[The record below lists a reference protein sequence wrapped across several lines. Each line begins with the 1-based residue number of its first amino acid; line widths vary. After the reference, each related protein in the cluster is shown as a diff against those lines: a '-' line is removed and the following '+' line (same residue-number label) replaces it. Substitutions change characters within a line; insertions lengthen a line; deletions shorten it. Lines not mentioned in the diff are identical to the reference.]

1 MQLMVAPVS
10 AAACMASI
18 TSEVM
23 EAVRTMGHAA
33 PPGLTENLMNIL
45 QANPGASTATGIGE
59 LIREARQQ
67 RRRSQMDLALDV
79 GISPRHLSF
88 VETGRSRPGA
98 EVLLAIAERLALPL
112 RTRNTWLLAAG
123 YAPRY
128 SEQPLASSQMAQIHA
143 ALDKLLHA
151 HDPYPGI
158 VLDGHWNVVRANAAA
173 QRLIALLPA
182 ALREPQLNMFRA
194 SLHPEGFAALTQN
207 FAEWGSYLMRALS
220 QQVQD
225 THDATMTALLQ
236 EVRQYPNVASL
247 QAAPAEAA
255 VPSLLIPCVLVLGGQ
270 RFSLFTTLTSF
281 GTPRDITLAEL
292 SIELFY
298 PSDPETD
305 TLLHHLG
312 NGG

>member
-1 MQLMVAPVS
+1 
-10 AAACMASI
+10 
-18 TSEVM
+18 
-23 EAVRTMGHAA
+23 
-33 PPGLTENLMNIL
+33 MNTL
-45 QANPGASTATGIGE
+45 QANPSPSTATGIGE

-67 RRRSQMDLALDV
+67 RRLSQMDLALDV

-98 EVLLAIAERLALPL
+98 EVLLAIAQRLALPL
-112 RTRNTWLLAAG
+112 RTRNTWLLTAG

-207 FAEWGSYLMRALS
+207 FPEWGNYLLQALTK
-220 QQVQD
+220 QVQD
-225 THDATMTALLQ
+225 TRDATMAALLQ
-236 EVRQYPNVASL
+236 EVQQYPNVAAL
-247 QAAPAEAA
+247 QATAPVPDTA
-255 VPSLLIPCVLVLGGQ
+255 PSLLIPCVLVLGGQ

-298 PSDPETD
+298 PSDPETG
-305 TLLHHLG
+305 TLLHRLAAA
-312 NGG
+312 

>member
-1 MQLMVAPVS
+1 MNTLQTSPT
-10 AAACMASI
+10 AAAS
-18 TSEVM
+18 
-23 EAVRTMGHAA
+23 
-33 PPGLTENLMNIL
+33 
-45 QANPGASTATGIGE
+45 GIGE
-59 LIREARQQ
+59 LIRETRQQ
-67 RRRSQMDLALDV
+67 RRLSQMDLALDV

-88 VETGRSRPGA
+88 VETGRSRPSA

-112 RTRNTWLLAAG
+112 RTRNVWLLAAG

-128 SEQPLASSQMAQIHA
+128 TEQPLASTQMAQIHA

-151 HDPYPGI
+151 HDPYPGV
-158 VLDGHWNVVRANAAA
+158 VLDGHWNVVRANTAA

-182 ALREPQLNMFRA
+182 ALREPQVNMFRA
-194 SLHPEGFAALTQN
+194 SLHPQGFSALTQN
-207 FAEWGSYLMRALS
+207 FPEWGNYLVQALRK
-220 QQVQD
+220 QVQE
-225 THDATMTALLQ
+225 TREEAMAKLLE
-236 EVRQYPNVASL
+236 EVLQYPNVAAL
-247 QAAPAEAA
+247 LTAPAEATG

-305 TLLHHLG
+305 TLLHQLAQI
-312 NGG
+312 

>member
-1 MQLMVAPVS
+1 
-10 AAACMASI
+10 
-18 TSEVM
+18 
-23 EAVRTMGHAA
+23 
-33 PPGLTENLMNIL
+33 MNTL
-45 QANPGASTATGIGE
+45 QANPSPSTATGIGE

-67 RRRSQMDLALDV
+67 RRLSQMDLALEV

-88 VETGRSRPGA
+88 VETGRSRPSA
-98 EVLLAIAERLALPL
+98 EVLLAIAQRLALPL
-112 RTRNTWLLAAG
+112 RARNVWLLAAG

-207 FAEWGSYLMRALS
+207 FAEWGSYLRQALS
-220 QQVQD
+220 KQVQD
-225 THDATMTALLQ
+225 TRDATMTALRR
-236 EVRQYPNVASL
+236 EVQQYPTVAAL
-247 QAAPAEAA
+247 QAAAPAPDAA
-255 VPSLLIPCVLVLGGQ
+255 PSLLIPCVLLLGGQ

-305 TLLHHLG
+305 TLLHHLASG
-312 NGG
+312 A

>member
-1 MQLMVAPVS
+1 
-10 AAACMASI
+10 
-18 TSEVM
+18 
-23 EAVRTMGHAA
+23 
-33 PPGLTENLMNIL
+33 MNTQ
-45 QANPGASTATGIGE
+45 QAHPSTTGIGE

-67 RRRSQMDLALDV
+67 RRLSQMDLALDV

-98 EVLLAIAERLALPL
+98 EVLLAITARLALPL
-112 RTRNTWLLAAG
+112 RTRNVWLLTAG

-151 HDPYPGI
+151 HDPYPGV
-158 VLDGHWNVVRANAAA
+158 VLDGHWNVVRANTAA
-173 QRLIALLPA
+173 QRLIGLLPA
-182 ALREPQLNMFRA
+182 VLREPQLNMFRA
-194 SLHPEGFAALTQN
+194 SLHPAGFAALTQN
-207 FAEWGSYLMRALS
+207 FHEWGSYLVQALNK
-220 QQVQD
+220 QVQD
-225 THDATMTALLQ
+225 TRDATMTALLH
-236 EVRQYPNVASL
+236 EVQQYPNVVAL
-247 QAAPAEAA
+247 QTAPTETANT

-305 TLLHHLG
+305 TLLHQLAQV
-312 NGG
+312 

>member
-1 MQLMVAPVS
+1 
-10 AAACMASI
+10 
-18 TSEVM
+18 
-23 EAVRTMGHAA
+23 
-33 PPGLTENLMNIL
+33 MNTL
-45 QANPGASTATGIGE
+45 QANPSPSTATGIGE

-67 RRRSQMDLALDV
+67 RRLSQMDLALEV

-88 VETGRSRPGA
+88 VETGRSRPSA
-98 EVLLAIAERLALPL
+98 EVLLAIAQRLALPL
-112 RTRNTWLLAAG
+112 RARNVWLLAAG

-207 FAEWGSYLMRALS
+207 FAEWGSYLMQALS
-220 QQVQD
+220 KQVQD
-225 THDATMTALLQ
+225 TRDATMTALRR
-236 EVRQYPNVASL
+236 EVQQYPTVAAL
-247 QAAPAEAA
+247 QAAAPAPDAA
-255 VPSLLIPCVLVLGGQ
+255 PSLLIPCVLLLGGQ

-305 TLLHHLG
+305 TLLHHLASG
-312 NGG
+312 A

>member
-1 MQLMVAPVS
+1 
-10 AAACMASI
+10 
-18 TSEVM
+18 
-23 EAVRTMGHAA
+23 
-33 PPGLTENLMNIL
+33 MNTL
-45 QANPGASTATGIGE
+45 QANPSPSTATGIGE

-67 RRRSQMDLALDV
+67 RRLSQMDLALDV

-88 VETGRSRPGA
+88 VETGRSKPGA
-98 EVLLAIAERLALPL
+98 EVLLAIAQRLALPL
-112 RTRNTWLLAAG
+112 RTRNVWLLAAG

-128 SEQPLASSQMAQIHA
+128 SEQPLASSQMAQVHA

-158 VLDGHWNVVRANAAA
+158 VLDGRWNVVRANTAA

-182 ALREPQLNMFRA
+182 TLREPQLNMFRA

-207 FAEWGSYLMRALS
+207 FPEWGSYLVQALS
-220 QQVQD
+220 KQVQD
-225 THDATMTALLQ
+225 TRDPTMTALLQ
-236 EVRQYPNVASL
+236 DVRQYPNVASL
-247 QAAPAEAA
+247 QTTSAEAA
-255 VPSLLIPCVLVLGGQ
+255 APSLLIPCVLVLGDQ

-298 PSDPETD
+298 PSDQETG
-305 TLLHHLG
+305 TLLHRLAAV
-312 NGG
+312 

>member
-1 MQLMVAPVS
+1 
-10 AAACMASI
+10 
-18 TSEVM
+18 
-23 EAVRTMGHAA
+23 
-33 PPGLTENLMNIL
+33 MNTL
-45 QANPGASTATGIGE
+45 QANPSPSTATGIGE

-67 RRRSQMDLALDV
+67 RRLSQMDLALEV

-98 EVLLAIAERLALPL
+98 EVLLAIAQRLTLPL
-112 RTRNTWLLAAG
+112 RTRNVWLLAAG

-207 FAEWGSYLMRALS
+207 FAEWGSYLMQALS
-220 QQVQD
+220 KQVQD
-225 THDATMTALLQ
+225 TRDATMTALLR
-236 EVRQYPNVASL
+236 EVQQYPNVAAL
-247 QAAPAEAA
+247 QAAAPAPDAA
-255 VPSLLIPCVLVLGGQ
+255 PSLLIPCVLLLGGQ

-305 TLLHHLG
+305 TLLHHLASG
-312 NGG
+312 A

>member
-1 MQLMVAPVS
+1 
-10 AAACMASI
+10 
-18 TSEVM
+18 
-23 EAVRTMGHAA
+23 
-33 PPGLTENLMNIL
+33 MNTL
-45 QANPGASTATGIGE
+45 QANPGSATSAIGE

-67 RRRSQMDLALDV
+67 RRLSQMDLALDV

-88 VETGRSRPGA
+88 VETGRSRPSA
-98 EVLLAIAERLALPL
+98 EVLLAIAQRLALPL

-128 SEQPLASSQMAQIHA
+128 TEQPLASSQMGQIHA
-143 ALDKLLHA
+143 ALDKLLQA
-151 HDPYPGI
+151 HDPYPGV
-158 VLDGHWNVVRANAAA
+158 VLDGRWNVVRANTAA
-173 QRLIALLPA
+173 QRLIALLPV

-207 FAEWGSYLMRALS
+207 FHEWGSYLIQALGK
-220 QQVQD
+220 QVQD
-225 THDATMTALLQ
+225 TRDATMAALLQ
-236 EVRQYPNVASL
+236 EVQQYPNVAAL
-247 QAAPAEAA
+247 QAAAPAPDTA
-255 VPSLLIPCVLVLGGQ
+255 PSLLIPCVLVLGGQ

-305 TLLHHLG
+305 TLLHQLASTG
-312 NGG
+312 

>member
-1 MQLMVAPVS
+1 M
-10 AAACMASI
+10 
-18 TSEVM
+18 T
-23 EAVRTMGHAA
+23 T
-33 PPGLTENLMNIL
+33 L
-45 QANPGASTATGIGE
+45 QAHPATATGIGD

-67 RRRSQMDLALDV
+67 RRLSQMDLALDV

-98 EVLLAIAERLALPL
+98 EVLLAIAQRLALPL

-128 SEQPLASSQMAQIHA
+128 TEQPLASSQMAQIHA

-173 QRLIALLPA
+173 QRLVALLPA

-207 FAEWGSYLMRALS
+207 FPEWGNYLLQALTK
-220 QQVQD
+220 QVQD
-225 THDATMTALLQ
+225 TRDPNMAALLQ
-236 EVRQYPNVASL
+236 EVRQYPNVAAL
-247 QAAPAEAA
+247 QAAAPAPETA
-255 VPSLLIPCVLVLGGQ
+255 PSLLIPCVLVLGGQ

-305 TLLHHLG
+305 TLLHQLATTQ
-312 NGG
+312 

>member
-1 MQLMVAPVS
+1 
-10 AAACMASI
+10 
-18 TSEVM
+18 
-23 EAVRTMGHAA
+23 
-33 PPGLTENLMNIL
+33 MNTL
-45 QANPGASTATGIGE
+45 QAHPAATHTGIGE

-67 RRRSQMDLALDV
+67 RRLSQMDLALDV

-88 VETGRSRPGA
+88 VETGRSKPGA
-98 EVLLAIAERLALPL
+98 EVLLAIAQRLALPL
-112 RTRNTWLLAAG
+112 RTRNAWLLAAG

-151 HDPYPGI
+151 HDPYPGV
-158 VLDGHWNVVRANAAA
+158 VLDGHWNVVRSNAAA
-173 QRLIALLPA
+173 QRLVGLLPA

-207 FAEWGSYLMRALS
+207 FAEWGSYLVQALGK
-220 QQVQD
+220 QVQD
-225 THDATMTALLQ
+225 TRDATMAALLQ
-236 EVRQYPNVASL
+236 EVQQYPNVAAL
-247 QAAPAEAA
+247 QAAAPAPETA
-255 VPSLLIPCVLVLGGQ
+255 PSLLIPCVLVLGGQ

-305 TLLHHLG
+305 TLLHQLARG
-312 NGG
+312 E

>member
-1 MQLMVAPVS
+1 
-10 AAACMASI
+10 
-18 TSEVM
+18 
-23 EAVRTMGHAA
+23 
-33 PPGLTENLMNIL
+33 MNTL
-45 QANPGASTATGIGE
+45 QANPSPSTITGIGE

-67 RRRSQMDLALDV
+67 RRLSQMDLALDV

-112 RTRNTWLLAAG
+112 RTRNVWLLAAG

-207 FAEWGSYLMRALS
+207 FAEWGSYLLQALGK
-220 QQVQD
+220 QVQD
-225 THDATMTALLQ
+225 TRDVTMASLLQ
-236 EVRQYPNVASL
+236 EVQQYPNVAEL
-247 QAAPAEAA
+247 QAAAPVPEAA
-255 VPSLLIPCVLVLGGQ
+255 PSLLIPCVLVLGGQ

-305 TLLHHLG
+305 TLLHQLAKV
-312 NGG
+312 